1 MNPTANQVEFE
12 SGRSFA
18 QLIRSTTRRSA
29 SEAVTNHFDQISKQD
44 ALDML
49 SGKMTEAETKLLL
62 TDPRM
67 SQWMKQNQ
75 IDTSTFDIDRMIHN
89 RMVPNI
95 RKITQ
100 NSNGHGAILAKH
112 TGADIAWQPKKT
124 VEKTA
129 FASPEETRLPHM
141 IGQNGKGTVPN
152 ASGPGADYYSSMIGK
167 NLNNVSPI
175 EKIVVGK
182 GIGADS
188 GSSMNL
194 HYGSA
199 MRADMLRDPGEQR
212 SISLYK
218 SLDNMDTSKTRPMPD
233 QLASMPAPQ
242 SVLPANKDARIEAGN
257 ISKFTSKDWTETV
270 APRNLFDILQ
280 TNQFELERTLYN
292 PLVHDPA
299 QLELKHADW
308 DGRTQTRPVENTH
321 STDNKPKEF
330 ERSNHGRSLK
340 SAIDQMQSDYVFHPE
355 ADPMR
360 SAHEIR
366 INSERRFAPRV
377 EAMQTGDRTHDA
389 RKVASDAETQNKNA
403 GNVHYYSLTTALEQ
417 IKRDMATE
425 TTKLLPRQLDG
436 TYDPRPSH
444 GGGKESVPRLETYGE
459 RTESERGVRTPQDL
473 HNPMGMQ
480 FRATE
485 SRNFGETTL
494 FVKDRPE
501 TNYITPGAQRGL
513 GSTNVGPGENANG
526 SSIIRMKL
534 VQEQVGLSNQQTSL
548 ARPRADVRTEVTTR
562 KLSIGGV
569 EQAIQAVDE
578 SLRSERNKFMRPGS
592 YSDPSK
598 MGEDTRGTSKK
609 FVRELSGRAAAHA
622 RDSSG
627 GVLVI

>member
-18 QLIRSTTRRSA
+18 QLIRSTTRRVA
-29 SEAVTNHFDQISKQD
+29 TEAVTNHFDQISKQD

-49 SGKMTEAETKLLL
+49 SGKITEAETRLLL

-67 SQWMKQNQ
+67 SQWMKDNQ
-75 IDTSTFDIDRMIHN
+75 IDNSPFNLDRMIQN

-100 NSNGHGAILAKH
+100 NAHGHGAILAKH
-112 TGADIAWQPKKT
+112 TGADISWQPKRA

-129 FASPEETRLPHM
+129 FATPEETRLPHM
-141 IGQNGKGTVPN
+141 IGHNGKGTIPN
-152 ASGPGADYYSSMIGK
+152 AAGPGADYYSSMIGK

-182 GIGADS
+182 GISADS
-188 GSSMNL
+188 GMGMNL

-199 MRADMLRDPGEQR
+199 LRADMLRDPGEQR
-212 SISLYK
+212 SINLYK
-218 SLDNMDTSKTRPMPD
+218 ALDNMDTSKTRPMPD
-233 QLASMPAPQ
+233 QLASVPAPE

-257 ISKFTSKDWTETV
+257 MSKFTAKDWTEVV

-280 TNQFELERTLYN
+280 TNQFELERSLYN
-292 PLVHDPA
+292 PLVHDA
-299 QLELKHADW
+299 SQLELKHPDW
-308 DGRTQTRPVENTH
+308 NGRTQTRPVENTH

-340 SAIDQMQSDYVFHPE
+340 AALDQMSTEFIRHPE

-377 EAMQTGDRTHDA
+377 EAIQTGDRTHDP
-389 RKVASDAETQNKNA
+389 RKVASDADIQNRNS
-403 GNVHYYSLTTALEQ
+403 GNVSFYSITTALER
-417 IKRDMATE
+417 IKQDMSAE
-425 TTKLLPRQLDG
+425 MTKVEPRQLDG

-444 GGGKESVPRLETYGE
+444 GGGQESVPGLQTFGE
-459 RTESERGVRTPQDL
+459 RTESDRGVRTPQDL
-473 HNPMGMQ
+473 HTPMGMQ
-480 FRATE
+480 FKATE

-501 TNYITPGAQRGL
+501 TNYITPGSQKGL

-526 SSIIRMKL
+526 SSAIRMKL
-534 VQEQVGLSNQQTSL
+534 VQEHTGLSNQQTSV

-562 KLSIGGV
+562 KLALGGV

-578 SLRSERNKFMRPGS
+578 TLRSERNKFMRPGS
-592 YSDPSK
+592 YNDPSK
-598 MGEDTRGTSKK
+598 MGEDTRSTSKK